1 MEFEGVYPAIITPL
15 DETNKFKE
23 KEFRKVVEFN
33 IQAGVHGF
41 WVSGGTGESVYV
53 NPEDIKRVIKSA
65 VNQSND
71 RAKIIAHVG
80 SLTTK
85 TSQDLAYSAA
95 ESGAHAICAVPPF
108 FYGPS
113 INTIINHYKAISD
126 ASGNLPFFVY
136 NLPQSTGTEIT
147 PETMN
152 MISTEIPNVAGLKHS
167 GPKFTDLRGFVKL
180 GLSCFI
186 GNATLMLPALTLGAS
201 GCIDGPLNAAPELW
215 VEIWNLF
222 KNKKL
227 DQSIKAQENATQ
239 FSNIIRDFDMHATI
253 KEIIS
258 YRLNIDCG
266 SPIPPLPYLSK
277 NEKTKVITAIKN
289 LNSLFNKPIDVTS
302 GDNKF

>member
-15 DETNKFKE
+15 DKENNFKE

-53 NPEDIKRVIKSA
+53 KPEDIQEVIKSA
-65 VNQSND
+65 VDQSND

-80 SLTTK
+80 ALTTK
-85 TSQDLAYSAA
+85 LSQDLAYSAA
-95 ESGAHAICAVPPF
+95 DSGAHAICAVPPF

-113 INTIINHYKAISD
+113 IETIINHYKAISD

-147 PETMN
+147 PETME
-152 MISTEIPNVAGLKHS
+152 IIKSEIPNVAGLKHS

-180 GLSCFI
+180 DLSCSI
-186 GNATLMLPALTLGAS
+186 GNAALMLPALTLGAS

-215 VEIWNLF
+215 VKIWDLF
-222 KNKKL
+222 NNKNF
-227 DQSIKAQENATQ
+227 DQTINAQEEATQ
-239 FSNIIRDFDMHATI
+239 FSNIIRDFGMHATI

-266 SPIPPLPYLSK
+266 SPIPPLPQLSK
-277 NEKTKVITAIKN
+277 TEKTKLITDIKK
-289 LNSLFNKPIDVTS
+289 LNNLFNKPIHL
-302 GDNKF
+302 N

>member
-15 DETNKFKE
+15 DNENNFKE
-23 KEFRKVVEFN
+23 AEFRKVVEFN

-53 NPEDIKRVIKSA
+53 KPEDIKKVIKSA
-65 VNQSND
+65 VDQSND

-80 SLTTK
+80 ALTTK
-85 TSQDLAYSAA
+85 LSQDLAYSAA
-95 ESGAHAICAVPPF
+95 DSGAHAICAVPPF

-113 INTIINHYKAISD
+113 IKTIINHYKSISD

-136 NLPQSTGTEIT
+136 NLPQSTGTEII
-147 PETMN
+147 PETME
-152 MISTEIPNVAGLKHS
+152 IIKSKIPNVAGLKHS

-186 GNATLMLPALTLGAS
+186 GNAALMLPALTLGAS

-215 VEIWNLF
+215 VKIWNLF
-222 KNKKL
+222 NNKKF
-227 DQSIKAQENATQ
+227 DQTINAQEEATQ
-239 FSNIIRDFDMHATI
+239 FSNVIRDFGMHATI

-266 SPIPPLPYLSK
+266 APIAPLPHLSK
-277 NEKTKVITAIKN
+277 TEKTKLITDIKK
-289 LNSLFNKPIDVTS
+289 LNSLFNNPVQL
-302 GDNKF
+302 N

>member
-15 DETNKFKE
+15 DKTNSFKE
-23 KEFRKVVEFN
+23 EEFRKVVEFN

-53 NPEDIKRVIKSA
+53 KPEDIKKVIKSA
-65 VNQSND
+65 VDQSND

-80 SLTTK
+80 ALTTK
-85 TSQDLAYSAA
+85 LSQDLAYSAA
-95 ESGAHAICAVPPF
+95 DSGAHAICAVPPF

-113 INTIINHYKAISD
+113 IENIINHYKAISD

-136 NLPQSTGTEIT
+136 NLPQSTGTEII
-147 PETMN
+147 PETMRIIN
-152 MISTEIPNVAGLKHS
+152 SEIPNVAGLKHS

-186 GNATLMLPALTLGAS
+186 GNAALMLPALTLGAS

-215 VEIWNLF
+215 VKIWDLF
-222 KNKKL
+222 NNKDF
-227 DQSIKAQENATQ
+227 DQSIQAQEEATQ
-239 FSNIIRDFDMHATI
+239 FSNIIRDFGMHATI

-258 YRLNIDCG
+258 YRLDIDCG
-266 SPIPPLPYLSK
+266 SPIPPLPNLSK
-277 NEKTKVITAIKN
+277 NEKTKLITDIKK
-289 LNSLFNKPIDVTS
+289 LNSLFNKPVHL
-302 GDNKF
+302 N

>member
-15 DETNKFKE
+15 DNENNFKE
-23 KEFRKVVEFN
+23 AEFRKVVEFN

-53 NPEDIKRVIKSA
+53 KPEDIKEVIKSA
-65 VNQSND
+65 VDQSND

-80 SLTTK
+80 ALTTK
-85 TSQDLAYSAA
+85 LSQDLAYSAA
-95 ESGAHAICAVPPF
+95 DSGAHAICAVPPF

-113 INTIINHYKAISD
+113 IETIINHYKSISD

-136 NLPQSTGTEIT
+136 NLPQSTGTEII
-147 PETMN
+147 PETME
-152 MISTEIPNVAGLKHS
+152 IIKSEIPNVAGLKHS
-167 GPKFTDLRGFVKL
+167 GQKFTDLRGFVKL

-186 GNATLMLPALTLGAS
+186 GNSALMLPALTLGAS

-215 VEIWNLF
+215 VKIWDLF
-222 KNKKL
+222 NNKNFDK
-227 DQSIKAQENATQ
+227 SINAQEEATQ
-239 FSNIIRDFDMHATI
+239 FSNIIRDFGMHATI

-266 SPIPPLPYLSK
+266 SPIPPLPQLSK
-277 NEKTKVITAIKN
+277 TEKTKLIADIKK
-289 LNSLFNKPIDVTS
+289 LNSLFNKPVQL
-302 GDNKF
+302 N

>member
-15 DETNKFKE
+15 DKTNSFKE
-23 KEFRKVVEFN
+23 EEFRKVVEFN

-53 NPEDIKRVIKSA
+53 KPEDIKKVIKSA
-65 VNQSND
+65 VDQSND

-80 SLTTK
+80 ALTTK
-85 TSQDLAYSAA
+85 LSQDLAYSAA
-95 ESGAHAICAVPPF
+95 DSGAHAICAVPPF

-113 INTIINHYKAISD
+113 IETIINHYKAISD

-136 NLPQSTGTEIT
+136 NLPQSTGTEII
-147 PETMN
+147 PETMRRIN
-152 MISTEIPNVAGLKHS
+152 SEIPNVAGLKHS

-186 GNATLMLPALTLGAS
+186 GNAALMLPALTLGAS

-215 VEIWNLF
+215 VKIWDLF
-222 KNKKL
+222 NNKDF
-227 DQSIKAQENATQ
+227 DQSIKSQEEATQ
-239 FSNIIRDFDMHATI
+239 FSNIIRDFGMHATI

-258 YRLNIDCG
+258 YRLDIDCG
-266 SPIPPLPYLSK
+266 SPIPPLPNLSK
-277 NEKTKVITAIKN
+277 NEKTKLITDIKK
-289 LNSLFNKPIDVTS
+289 LNSLFNKPVHL
-302 GDNKF
+302 N

>member
-1 MEFEGVYPAIITPL
+1 MCIR
-15 DETNKFKE
+15 D
-23 KEFRKVVEFN
+23 
-33 IQAGVHGF
+33 
-41 WVSGGTGESVYV
+41 S
-53 NPEDIKRVIKSA
+53 
-65 VNQSND
+65 
-71 RAKIIAHVG
+71 
-80 SLTTK
+80 
-85 TSQDLAYSAA
+85 
-95 ESGAHAICAVPPF
+95 AICAVPPF

-113 INTIINHYKAISD
+113 IDTIINHYKAISD

-152 MISTEIPNVAGLKHS
+152 IINTEIPNVAGLKHS

-186 GNATLMLPALTLGAS
+186 GNSTLMLPALTLGAS

-222 KNKKL
+222 KDKKL

-277 NEKTKVITAIKN
+277 NEKTKLITAIKN
-289 LNSLFNKPIDVTS
+289 LNSLFNKPLHL
-302 GDNKF
+302 N

>member
-15 DETNKFKE
+15 DKTNSFKE
-23 KEFRKVVEFN
+23 EEFKKVVEFN

-53 NPEDIKRVIKSA
+53 KPEDIKKVIKSA
-65 VNQSND
+65 VDQSND

-80 SLTTK
+80 ALTTK
-85 TSQDLAYSAA
+85 LSQDLAYSAA
-95 ESGAHAICAVPPF
+95 DSGAHAICAVPPF

-113 INTIINHYKAISD
+113 IDTIITHYKAISD

-136 NLPQSTGTEIT
+136 NLPQSTGTEII
-147 PETMN
+147 PETMG
-152 MISTEIPNVAGLKHS
+152 IIKSEIPNVAGLKHS

-186 GNATLMLPALTLGAS
+186 GNAALMLPALTLGAS

-215 VEIWNLF
+215 VKIWDLF
-222 KNKKL
+222 NNKDF
-227 DQSIKAQENATQ
+227 DQSIQAQEEATQ
-239 FSNIIRDFDMHATI
+239 FSNIIRDFGMHATI

-258 YRLNIDCG
+258 YRLDIDCG
-266 SPIPPLPYLSK
+266 SPIPPLPNLSK
-277 NEKTKVITAIKN
+277 NEKTKLITDIKK
-289 LNSLFNKPIDVTS
+289 LNSLFNKPVHL
-302 GDNKF
+302 N

>member
-15 DETNKFKE
+15 DKTNSFKE
-23 KEFRKVVEFN
+23 EEFRKVVEFN

-53 NPEDIKRVIKSA
+53 KPEDIKKVIKSA
-65 VNQSND
+65 IDQSND

-80 SLTTK
+80 ALTTK
-85 TSQDLAYSAA
+85 LSQDLAYSAA
-95 ESGAHAICAVPPF
+95 DSGAHAICAVPPF

-113 INTIINHYKAISD
+113 IETIINHYKAISD

-136 NLPQSTGTEIT
+136 NLPQSTGTEII
-147 PETMN
+147 PETMGVIN
-152 MISTEIPNVAGLKHS
+152 SEIPNVAGLKHS

-186 GNATLMLPALTLGAS
+186 GNAALMLPALTLGAS

-215 VEIWNLF
+215 VKIWDLF
-222 KNKKL
+222 NNKDF
-227 DQSIKAQENATQ
+227 DQSIKAQEEATR
-239 FSNIIRDFDMHATI
+239 FSNVIRDFGMHATI

-258 YRLNIDCG
+258 YRLDIDCG
-266 SPIPPLPYLSK
+266 SPIPPLPNLSK
-277 NEKTKVITAIKN
+277 NEKTKLITDIKK
-289 LNSLFNKPIDVTS
+289 LNSLFKKPVHL
-302 GDNKF
+302 N

>member
-15 DETNKFKE
+15 DKTNSFKE
-23 KEFRKVVEFN
+23 EEFRKVVEFK

-53 NPEDIKRVIKSA
+53 KPEDIKKVIKSA
-65 VNQSND
+65 VDQSND

-80 SLTTK
+80 ALTTK
-85 TSQDLAYSAA
+85 LSQDLAYSAA
-95 ESGAHAICAVPPF
+95 DSGAHAICAVPPF

-113 INTIINHYKAISD
+113 IETIINHYKAISD

-136 NLPQSTGTEIT
+136 NLPQSTGTEII
-147 PETMN
+147 PETMRIIN
-152 MISTEIPNVAGLKHS
+152 SEIPNVAGLKHS

-186 GNATLMLPALTLGAS
+186 GNAALMLPALTLGAS

-215 VEIWNLF
+215 VKIWDLF
-222 KNKKL
+222 NNKDF
-227 DQSIKAQENATQ
+227 DQSIQAQEEATQ
-239 FSNIIRDFDMHATI
+239 FSNIIRDFGMHATI

-258 YRLNIDCG
+258 YRLDIDCG
-266 SPIPPLPYLSK
+266 SPIPPLPNLSK
-277 NEKTKVITAIKN
+277 NEKTKLITDIKK
-289 LNSLFNKPIDVTS
+289 LNSLFNKPVHL
-302 GDNKF
+302 N